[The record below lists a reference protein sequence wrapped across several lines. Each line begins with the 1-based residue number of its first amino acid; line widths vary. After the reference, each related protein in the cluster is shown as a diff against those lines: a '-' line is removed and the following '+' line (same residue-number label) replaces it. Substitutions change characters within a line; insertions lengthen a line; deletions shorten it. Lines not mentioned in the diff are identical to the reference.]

1 MNTKIQKWG
10 NSLAVRIPNSFAKTV
25 ELKEGN
31 EVSLKLVDNKI
42 IVEKERKKNK
52 YSLKILMSKVT
63 KENIH
68 DEIDFGV
75 PVGKEIL

>member
-52 YSLKILMSKVT
+52 YSLKVLMSKVN
-63 KENIH
+63 KDNIH
-68 DEIDFGV
+68 GEINTGI